1 MPIIKSKITKL
12 SDIPDMP
19 KAQLKKLLALK
30 DEDIDTS
37 DIPELTEEWFKK
49 AKVIK
54 PNNKVVK
61 TIRFN
66 KDVIEFVQK
75 KQGKGYQTLINDI
88 VEEWAKHHGMKHH

>member
-1 MPIIKSKITKL
+1 MAIIRSKITKL

-19 KAQLKKLLALK
+19 KAQLKKLLTMK
-30 DEDIDTS
+30 DDDIDTS
-37 DIPELTEEWFKK
+37 DIPELTEAWFKK

-88 VEEWAKHHGMKHH
+88 VEEWAKHHGMRS